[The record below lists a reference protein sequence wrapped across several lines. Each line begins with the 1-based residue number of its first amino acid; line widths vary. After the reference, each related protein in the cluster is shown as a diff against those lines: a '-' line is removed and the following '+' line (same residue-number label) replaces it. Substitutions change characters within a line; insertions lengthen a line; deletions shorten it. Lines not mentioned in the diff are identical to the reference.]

1 MRERRI
7 FVKMKEKF
15 CVNDLNYEA
24 TQRWADKG
32 ANMPDEKM
40 NQIGEEL
47 SDKLEYEG
55 LQILSDNIPGG
66 MFSCLTD
73 KKLTLLQVNKGFQSM
88 LGYTEDEISG
98 VFDNSFWEMID
109 PRDREATRE
118 EVERQMAKGPDKVLE
133 YRMRC
138 KDGKTIWVLDKG
150 HLVRDPMGRECFCC
164 VLVDI
169 TRNKEM
175 EAELRISLERH
186 QIIMNQTTDILFDW
200 DIKQDKLILSGK
212 WEEKFHRPCLVE
224 GIRQDF
230 ETLLPI
236 FGEDHHKFRGL
247 IEHILDG
254 EHFAEEELRFVDA
267 RGHLVW
273 CRVRISGL
281 SDENGVPDRAVGV
294 IIDIDEDKKKAEFLI
309 DRARRDTLTR
319 LYNKGTSREYTE
331 EWLSQVSQG
340 QEGALFII
348 DLDNFKHTNDTM
360 GHLFGDALLS
370 EVSRI
375 LQRQFHSKDIVG
387 RVGGDEFMVFLK
399 DIPDTEFA
407 KHKAGQIMSALSEM
421 AVQEAVKMELSCSI
435 GIALYPAHGRT
446 YQELYQRADQALY
459 RAKNLGKNRYCLFE
473 THLSEDSFLPDPFC
487 NVNTR
492 IESDDTPN
500 NVELRLIEYVF
511 RILYKSS
518 DMDVA
523 VNAIL
528 EVIGRQFDVSRA
540 YIFEDDEEDDRYCIN
555 TFEWCNEG
563 IKPEIDNLQYVRY
576 MEDFSGG
583 YKANFDE
590 NGVFYC
596 RDVAAL
602 PVQQREFLQKQGIK
616 SMLQCAIYDKGQ
628 YHGFVGF
635 DECRVNRYWTQEQ
648 VSTIVFIAEILSTF
662 LLKMRAQSS
671 AVHNAQSLETIL
683 DNQSSWIYVV
693 NPDTLEM
700 LYVNRRTRE
709 LVPQASAG
717 IPCHKAFYY
726 SDRPCDFCPL
736 KKLTGPTE
744 RSVCNIYN
752 PYLKVWVS
760 TDACYIEWKGQKAAL
775 ITCHDISELMR

>member
-1 MRERRI
+1 MS
-7 FVKMKEKF
+7 
-15 CVNDLNYEA
+15 
-24 TQRWADKG
+24 
-32 ANMPDEKM
+32 DEKI
-40 NQIGEEL
+40 NRIGEEL
-47 SDKLEYEG
+47 SDKTEYKE

-66 MFSCLTD
+66 MFSCLLD
-73 KKLTLLQVNKGFQSM
+73 KKLTLLQVNKGFELM
-88 LGYTEDEISG
+88 LGYTKDEISS

-109 PRDREATRE
+109 PRDREATMA

-133 YRMRC
+133 YRMQC
-138 KDGKTIWVLDKG
+138 KDGRTIWVLDKG
-150 HLVRDPMGRECFCC
+150 HLIRDRKGRECFCC

-169 TRNKEM
+169 TRNKEI
-175 EAELRISLERH
+175 ETELRISLERH

-200 DIKQDKLILSGK
+200 DINADKLVLSGK
-212 WEEKFHRPCLVE
+212 WEAKFGRPCFAE
-224 GIRQDF
+224 GIRQN
-230 ETLLPI
+230 
-236 FGEDHHKFRGL
+236 FGTVIPVYSEDHNKFRGL
-247 IEHILDG
+247 INHILTG
-254 EHFAEEELRFVDA
+254 EHYAEEELRFVDA
-267 RGHLVW
+267 AGAPVW

-281 SDENGVPDRAVGV
+281 ENEGGVPGRAVGV
-294 IIDIDEDKKKAEFLI
+294 IVDIDEEKRTADFLI
-309 DRARRDTLTR
+309 DRARRDTLTG
-319 LYNKGTSREYTE
+319 LYNKGTSREYSE
-331 EWLSQVSQG
+331 EWLRHASPRQK
-340 QEGALFII
+340 GALLIL
-348 DLDNFKHTNDTM
+348 DLDNFKHINDTM
-360 GHLFGDALLS
+360 GHLFGDALLA
-370 EVSRI
+370 EVSCV
-375 LQRQFHSKDIVG
+375 LQKQFRSRDIVG
-387 RVGGDEFMVFLK
+387 RVGGDEFMVFIK
-399 DIPDTEFA
+399 DIPD
-407 KHKAGQIMSALSEM
+407 KGIVQRKAEQIMSALSEM
-421 AVQEAVKMELSCSI
+421 AVQDAVSMGLSCSI
-435 GIALYPAHGRT
+435 GISLYPEHGST

-459 RAKNLGKNRYCLFE
+459 RAKSLGKNRYSFFE
-473 THLSEDSFLPDPFC
+473 TLVQEEGFLPDPFC

-492 IESDDTPN
+492 IESDDSPV

-528 EVIGRQFDVSRA
+528 EVIGREFDVSRV
-540 YIFEDDEEDDRYCIN
+540 YIFEDDEEDERYCIN

-563 IKPEIDNLQYVRY
+563 VKPEIENLQHVRY

-583 YKANFDE
+583 YKGNFDE

-596 RDVAAL
+596 RDVSAL
-602 PVQQREFLQKQGIK
+602 PAQQREFLEKQGIK

-693 NPDTLEM
+693 CPDTLEM

-709 LVPQASAG
+709 LVPAVSTG
-717 IPCHKAFYY
+717 ITCHQAFYY
-726 SDRPCDFCPL
+726 SDTPCDFCPL
-736 KKLTGPTE
+736 KKLTGGIE

-760 TDACYIEWKGQKAAL
+760 TDACDIEWKGKKAAL
-775 ITCHDISELMR
+775 ITCHDVSELMS